1 MPDEAAQDAEALI
14 SKFTDA
20 CSAFDINASEA
31 VDSVSAVLDNIA
43 VDLAKSRD
51 LRIHVGT
58 DKPAFWSCFHK
69 LWRDLVRAQLT
80 FWDGDDDDQAS
91 TETLKHQ
98 NLRKFC
104 LSLARLTRNLVA
116 EVSENQTHAFEN
128 EHDIRRLLHY
138 YTSWTAMEDQDDL
151 VVARVLSQTMSNLIT
166 ANEPLMQFLWD
177 TYMNLPEDQV
187 VLIRLL
193 QSSDGKSLV
202 HAMMLIRNCIQ
213 GSRTRARLL
222 VHATVGSR
230 ICVCLLDKMAKT
242 YEAEEGSE
250 EARAFD
256 LGYDIFSRLMEVG
269 LVPELYSKL
278 SIIDEIVTP
287 HQTVLLKLID
297 SYLQSTP
304 LKPKDPITTK
314 ILVKLSQMLGTCF
327 FSMSSYSQRA
337 IRRSLGSPSSE
348 HFSPVVNLPPDMI
361 LPPAE
366 LDVMLPKVCEAL
378 VLVSQCIVTVTL
390 DAEKET
396 FSIPS
401 SSPHNIRVFFN
412 ELRSENHSLAESL
425 IELLRLLD
433 RFLPRI
439 NFGKPVQNQTGS
451 DVPVPTPLSNAY
463 DTGFFYL
470 KRDLVRLLGI
480 LCHEQKAIQDRVRQ
494 CGGIEVV
501 MNLCVIDE
509 RNPCQYSD
517 LPSSVIQYLNNVTD
531 LREHAIF
538 TLHNLLKGNPENQA
552 VVQEIQPTG
561 QWDENGILKDTA
573 DAVRK

>member
-1 MPDEAAQDAEALI
+1 MSDEAAQDAEALV
-14 SKFTDA
+14 SRFTDA

-31 VDSVSAVLDNIA
+31 VDSLSAVLDNIA
-43 VDLAKSRD
+43 SELAKNRD
-51 LRIHVGT
+51 LRYHVGT
-58 DKPAFWSCFHK
+58 GKPAFWSCLRK
-69 LWRDLVRAQLT
+69 LWRDLVRTQLT

-104 LSLARLTRNLVA
+104 QSLARLTRNLVA
-116 EVSENQTHAFEN
+116 EVTENQTHAFEN
-128 EHDIRRLLHY
+128 EPDIRRLLHY

-151 VVARVLSQTMSNLIT
+151 VVARILSQTMSNLIT
-166 ANEPLMQFLWD
+166 ANEPLMQSLWD

-202 HAMMLIRNCIQ
+202 PAMMFIQNCIQ

-230 ICVCLLDKMAKT
+230 ICVCLLDKMAKI

-256 LGYDIFSRLMEVG
+256 LGYAIFSRLMEVG
-269 LVPELYSKL
+269 LVPELYLKL
-278 SIIDEIVTP
+278 SIKDEIVTP

-304 LKPKDPITTK
+304 LKPKDPTTTK

-348 HFSPVVNLPPDMI
+348 HFSPVVNLPSDMI
-361 LPPAE
+361 LPPTE
-366 LDVMLPKVCEAL
+366 LDIMLPKVCEGL

-396 FSIPS
+396 SGIPS
-401 SSPHNIRVFFN
+401 SSPHNIRALFN

-439 NFGKPVQNQTGS
+439 NFGKPVQTQTGQA
-451 DVPVPTPLSNAY
+451 PTPLSNAS

-480 LCHEQKAIQDRVRQ
+480 LCHEQKAVQDRVRQ

-509 RNPCQYSD
+509 RNPY
-517 LPSSVIQYLNNVTD
+517 

-552 VVQEIQPTG
+552 IVQEIQPTG
-561 QWDENGILKDTA
+561 QWDENGVLKDNVG
-573 DAVRK
+573 AVRK

>member
-1 MPDEAAQDAEALI
+1 M
-14 SKFTDA
+14 
-20 CSAFDINASEA
+20 
-31 VDSVSAVLDNIA
+31 
-43 VDLAKSRD
+43 
-51 LRIHVGT
+51 
-58 DKPAFWSCFHK
+58 FWSCLRK

-98 NLRKFC
+98 NLRNFC
-104 LSLARLTRNLVA
+104 KCLARLTRNLVA
-116 EVSENQTHAFEN
+116 GVSINQTHAFVN
-128 EHDIRRLLHY
+128 EPDIRRLLHY
-138 YTSWTAMEDQDDL
+138 YTSWTAMEDHDDL
-151 VVARVLSQTMSNLIT
+151 VVARILSQTMSNLIT
-166 ANEPLMQFLWD
+166 ENETLMQVLWD

-187 VLIRLL
+187 VLIRLV

-202 HAMMLIRNCIQ
+202 PAMMLIRNCIQ
-213 GSRTRARLL
+213 GSKTRARLL
-222 VHATVGSR
+222 VHATVGVR
-230 ICVCLLDKMAKT
+230 LCVCLLDKMAET

-256 LGYDIFSRLMEVG
+256 LGYAIFSTLMEAG
-269 LVPELYSKL
+269 LVPELYFQL
-278 SIIDEIVTP
+278 SINDEIVTP

-304 LKPKDPITTK
+304 LTPKDPTTTK

-348 HFSPVVNLPPDMI
+348 HFSPVMNSPSGMI
-361 LPPAE
+361 FPPAE

-378 VLVSQCIVTVTL
+378 VLVSQGIVTVTL

-396 FSIPS
+396 SNQGTPS
-401 SSPHNIRVFFN
+401 ASLQNVRAFFN
-412 ELRSENHSLAESL
+412 ELQFENHSLAESL

-439 NFGKPVQNQTGS
+439 NFGKPVQNQSGS
-451 DVPVPTPLSNAY
+451 NGPVTTPLSNVS

-480 LCHEQKAIQDRVRQ
+480 LCHEQKAVQDRVRQ

-509 RNPCQYSD
+509 RNPY
-517 LPSSVIQYLNNVTD
+517 

-538 TLHNLLKGNPENQA
+538 TLHNLLKGNSENQA
-552 VVQEIQPTG
+552 IVQEIQPTG
-561 QWDENGILKDTA
+561 QWDENGVLKDTVGA
-573 DAVRK
+573 IRK

>member
-1 MPDEAAQDAEALI
+1 MQDEAAQDAEALI
-14 SKFTDA
+14 QNFTKA
-20 CSAFDINASEA
+20 CSAFDINVSEA
-31 VDSVSAVLDNIA
+31 VDSTSAVLDNIA
-43 VDLAKSRD
+43 SDLAKSRD
-51 LRIHVGT
+51 LRSHVGT
-58 DKPAFWSCFHK
+58 DRPVFWSCLRK
-69 LWRDLVRAQLT
+69 LWQDLVRAQLT

-91 TETLKHQ
+91 IETLKHQ
-98 NLRKFC
+98 NLRKLC
-104 LSLARLTRNLVA
+104 QSLARLTRNLVA
-116 EVSENQTHAFEN
+116 GVSQNQTHAFEN
-128 EHDIRRLLHY
+128 EPDIRRLLHY

-166 ANEPLMQFLWD
+166 ANDALMQSLWD
-177 TYMNLPEDQV
+177 TYMNLSEDQV

-202 HAMMLIRNCIQ
+202 PAMMLIRNCIQ

-230 ICVCLLDKMAKT
+230 ICVCLLDKMSKI

-250 EARAFD
+250 EAHAFD
-256 LGYDIFSRLMEVG
+256 LGYAIFSRLMQVG

-278 SIIDEIVTP
+278 SIKDEIVTP
-287 HQTVLLKLID
+287 HQTVMLKLID

-304 LKPKDPITTK
+304 LKPKDPAATK

-327 FSMSSYSQRA
+327 FSMSFYSQRA

-348 HFSPVVNLPPDMI
+348 NFSPVVNL

-366 LDVMLPKVCEAL
+366 LDVVLPKVCEAL

-396 FSIPS
+396 VSSRTPS
-401 SSPHNIRVFFN
+401 SSPQNIRAFFN

-439 NFGKPVQNQTGS
+439 KFGRPVQNQTGS
-451 DVPVPTPLSNAY
+451 DGPAPTPLSNVS

-480 LCHEQKAIQDRVRQ
+480 LCHEQKAVQDRVRQ

-509 RNPCQYSD
+509 RNPY
-517 LPSSVIQYLNNVTD
+517 

-552 VVQEIQPTG
+552 IVQEIQPTG
-561 QWDENGILKDTA
+561 QWDENGVLKDTLG
-573 DAVRK
+573 AVRR

>member
-1 MPDEAAQDAEALI
+1 MQAGAAQDAEALI
-14 SKFTDA
+14 SRFTDA

-31 VDSVSAVLDNIA
+31 VDSLSAVLDNIA
-43 VDLAKSRD
+43 VDLAQSRD
-51 LRIHVGT
+51 LRSHVGT
-58 DKPAFWSCFHK
+58 SKPVFWSCLRK

-98 NLRKFC
+98 NLRNFC
-104 LSLARLTRNLVA
+104 KCLARLTRNLVA
-116 EVSENQTHAFEN
+116 GVSINQTHAFEN
-128 EHDIRRLLHY
+128 EPDIRRLLHY
-138 YTSWTAMEDQDDL
+138 YTSWTAMEDHDDL
-151 VVARVLSQTMSNLIT
+151 VVARILSQTMSNLIT
-166 ANEPLMQFLWD
+166 ENETLMQVLWD

-202 HAMMLIRNCIQ
+202 PAMMLIRNCIQ
-213 GSRTRARLL
+213 GSKTRARLL

-230 ICVCLLDKMAKT
+230 LCVCLLDKMAKT

-256 LGYDIFSRLMEVG
+256 LGYAIFSRLMEAG

-278 SIIDEIVTP
+278 SINDEIVTP

-304 LKPKDPITTK
+304 LTPKDPTTTK
-314 ILVKLSQMLGTCF
+314 LLVKLSQMLGTCF

-348 HFSPVVNLPPDMI
+348 HFSPVMNSPSDMI
-361 LPPAE
+361 IPLAE

-378 VLVSQCIVTVTL
+378 VLVSQCVVTVTL
-390 DAEKET
+390 DAEKE
-396 FSIPS
+396 S
-401 SSPHNIRVFFN
+401 SSHGTPSASLQNIRAFFN
-412 ELRSENHSLAESL
+412 ELRFENHSLAESL

-439 NFGKPVQNQTGS
+439 NFGKPVQNQPGS
-451 DVPVPTPLSNAY
+451 DGSVTTPLSNVS

-470 KRDLVRLLGI
+470 KRDLIRLLGI
-480 LCHEQKAIQDRVRQ
+480 LCHEQKAVQDRVRQ

-509 RNPCQYSD
+509 RNPY
-517 LPSSVIQYLNNVTD
+517 

-538 TLHNLLKGNPENQA
+538 ALHSLLKGNPENQA
-552 VVQEIQPTG
+552 IVQEIQPTG
-561 QWDENGILKDTA
+561 QWDENGVLKDTVGA
-573 DAVRK
+573 IRK

>member
-1 MPDEAAQDAEALI
+1 MSTFTSAQQRLPMQDGAAQDAEALI
-14 SKFTDA
+14 FKFTGA

-31 VDSVSAVLDNIA
+31 VDSLSAVLDNIA
-43 VDLAKSRD
+43 IDLAHSRD
-51 LRIHVGT
+51 LRSHVGT
-58 DKPAFWSCFHK
+58 SKPVFWSCLRK

-98 NLRKFC
+98 NLRNFC
-104 LSLARLTRNLVA
+104 KSLARLTRNLVA
-116 EVSENQTHAFEN
+116 GVSINQTHAFEN
-128 EHDIRRLLHY
+128 EPDIRRLLHY
-138 YTSWTAMEDQDDL
+138 YTSWTAMEDHDDL
-151 VVARVLSQTMSNLIT
+151 VVARILSQTMSNLIT
-166 ANEPLMQFLWD
+166 ENESLMQVLWD

-202 HAMMLIRNCIQ
+202 PAMMLIRNCIQ

-222 VHATVGSR
+222 VHATAGSR
-230 ICVCLLDKMAKT
+230 LCVCLLDKMAKT

-256 LGYDIFSRLMEVG
+256 LGYAIFSRLMEAG

-278 SIIDEIVTP
+278 SIKDEIVTP

-304 LKPKDPITTK
+304 LTPKDPTTTK

-348 HFSPVVNLPPDMI
+348 HFSPAINLPSDMI

-396 FSIPS
+396 FNHGTPS
-401 SSPHNIRVFFN
+401 ASLQNIRAFFN
-412 ELRSENHSLAESL
+412 ELRFENHSLAESL

-439 NFGKPVQNQTGS
+439 NFGKPVQNSGS
-451 DVPVPTPLSNAY
+451 DGPGTTPLSNVS

-480 LCHEQKAIQDRVRQ
+480 LCHEQKAVQDRVRQ
-494 CGGIEVV
+494 CGGVEVV

-509 RNPCQYSD
+509 RNPY
-517 LPSSVIQYLNNVTD
+517 

-538 TLHNLLKGNPENQA
+538 ALRNLLKGNPENQA
-552 VVQEIQPTG
+552 IVQEIRPTG
-561 QWDENGILKDTA
+561 QWDENGVLKDTVS
-573 DAVRK
+573 AVRK